1 MREIKRERLIEE
13 RDILLFDILEEL
25 KKITNKK
32 EDKPSEK
39 ARLFDCKYCG
49 EKHEFTWQ
57 IAQCG
62 KKNKKKEG

>member
-1 MREIKRERLIEE
+1 MREIIRERLIEE

-25 KKITNKK
+25 KKITKPKEIETKK
-32 EDKPSEK
+32 
-39 ARLFDCKYCG
+39 FNCKYCG
-49 EKHEFTWQ
+49 QQHEFSWQ